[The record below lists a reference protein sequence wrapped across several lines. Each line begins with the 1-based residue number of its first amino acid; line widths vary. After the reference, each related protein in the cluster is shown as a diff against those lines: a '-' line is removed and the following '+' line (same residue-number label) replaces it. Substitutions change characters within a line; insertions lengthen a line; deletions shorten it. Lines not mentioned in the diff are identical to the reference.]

1 MLDHKYRFDNEGYKL
16 VLKEDDGWSS
26 AKNRVL
32 IVVQYVPSYDL
43 KNRELLSTKE
53 SKECLTNIIKLAER
67 WTLRYSERH
76 DDFKYKVF
84 NFYAEKHFHLGT
96 AERHNKELEF
106 GERLVQAI
114 NKYKPTHILFCGNPC
129 YTTVTNNPYSLYRL
143 GWVEQLK
150 IGSVQCLATQ
160 TFDLFWLLG
169 DSANAQTTSRGQ
181 HSNSLGIVALHLSYL
196 LNGKHPFNLSQVQP
210 KPKYVSSKHDFDS
223 LMNLMATA
231 KYVGLDTET
240 KNLTV
245 TQNTI
250 YTIQFAPDNSEYGY
264 VLALNHP
271 RTPWNDKQIAYFKK
285 RLKQFFSAKEGP
297 TLVTMNGKF
306 DLRVI
311 RRYLQLP
318 IIERRVW
325 EITAGEHLLNEDM
338 VTWSVLELNKAH
350 YGGLRAILATYM
362 NDFYFKNEFTKEDR
376 DTTGDIDPDD
386 KAFLRYAAM
395 DVQCLLPIMKA
406 QVKRASY
413 QDIKGKSYKSFFVRH
428 MLYEMSDT
436 VHVLSHLD
444 EDGSYIDMKYMNKL
458 ASSTDSPFIEQLNDI
473 KDQINSFDETKQANT
488 ELLKDKGFK
497 SKGLFGGSTNN
508 NWVFNLGKADH
519 RVKLFLEVLK
529 LKSVETTTQGEP
541 SIGKA
546 FVKAYKDTNQIVE
559 LYGQYQE
566 VNKIYNS
573 YIKSWARLLNT
584 DLDGQYDNHLRPSY
598 GFWGVATGRISS
610 QNPSLQVIP
619 QHGPSANAIKRAF
632 IAPKGKLLV
641 HYDYSAHEV
650 RGWAITSGDDVLADA
665 FRQGQK
671 LRQQWIADPSDAVKE
686 QMKTRGDI
694 HIQNAHRFFGKWV
707 TKKDPLR
714 QAVKSTVF
722 GVLYGKSA
730 KTLGEDTKTGELQ
743 QLSSQLSDTYHTLLK
758 SQGKEKQ
765 RLQKQVNELQQKI
778 DSLKAEDRT
787 EYAQHIVDKMFGT
800 FKNGAKWTHDMKEN
814 AQKLGYVYS
823 PIGRIRHLWST
834 ILVNKENKKLISQQ
848 IRRGSNAPIQ
858 GFASELAVKSSRLV
872 LTTFYDELPVICE
885 MLGLEQNA
893 WKYKLELARMV
904 HDASYYAVPYELVIP
919 FIHISQYCAT
929 YGIARQVEQQF
940 GLNVNIEPE
949 IEYELATCDGEGG
962 GGTWDWSIPNLLT
975 IIKSALNNAHE
986 RGELDDVEQAYATIL
1001 RAWKNKQCRNYLCDK
1016 YPLLNVPRL
1025 QPVIIKA
1032 IKNEQNN
1039 GK

>member
-16 VLKEDDGWSS
+16 VLKEDDGWATS
-26 AKNRVL
+26 KNRVL

-53 SKECLTNIIKLAER
+53 SKECLTNIINLAQK
-67 WTLRYSERH
+67 WCTRYSERH
-76 DDFKYKVF
+76 RDFKYKVF
-84 NFYAEKHFHLGT
+84 NFYSEKHFHLNT
-96 AERHNKELEF
+96 QERHKKELEF
-106 GERLVQAI
+106 GERLTQAI
-114 NKYKPTHILFCGNPC
+114 KKYKPTHVLFCGNTC
-129 YTTVTNNPYSLYRL
+129 YSTVTNNPYSLYRL
-143 GWVEQLK
+143 GWTEKLK
-150 IGSVQCLATQ
+150 VGSTEFIGTQ

-169 DSANAQTTSRGQ
+169 DATGETTSRGQ
-181 HSNSLGIVALHLSYL
+181 HSNSLGVVALHLSYL
-196 LNGKHPFNLSQVQP
+196 LNGSNPFNLSHVKP
-210 KPKYVSSKHDFDS
+210 SPKYIESKKDFDS
-223 LMNLMATA
+223 LMDLMAQA

-250 YTIQFAPDNSEYGY
+250 YTIQFAPNNSQHGY

-271 RTPWNDKQIAYFKK
+271 RTPWNEKQIAYFKK
-285 RLKQFFSAKEGP
+285 KLKQFFVAQDGP

-311 RRYLQLP
+311 RRYLKIP
-318 IIERRVW
+318 VIARPVW

-376 DTTGDIDPDD
+376 DTTGDLDPDD
-386 KAFLRYAAM
+386 PAFLRYAAM
-395 DVQCLLPIMKA
+395 DVQCLLPIMNM

-413 QDIKGKSYKSFFVRH
+413 QDIKGKSYKPFFVRH

-458 ASSTDSPFIEQLNDI
+458 ASSTDSPFIAQLDDI
-473 KDQINSFDETKQANT
+473 KEQINSFDETKEANAQ
-488 ELLKDKGFK
+488 LLKDKGFK
-497 SKGLFGGSTNN
+497 SKGLFGGQSNN

-519 RVKLFLEVLK
+519 KVKLFLDVLG
-529 LKSVETTTQGEP
+529 LKSVETTTKGEP

-650 RGWAITSGDDVLADA
+650 RGWAITAGDDVLADA

-671 LRQQWIADPSDAVKE
+671 LRQQWIADPSDEVKE
-686 QMKTRGDI
+686 QMKTKGDI
-694 HIQNAHRFFGKWV
+694 HIQNAHRFFNRWV

-714 QAVKSTVF
+714 QAVKAVIF
-722 GVLYGKSA
+722 GVLYQKSA
-730 KTLGEDTKTGELQ
+730 KTLGEDTKTGDLQ
-743 QLSSQLSDTYHTLLK
+743 QLSSRLSETYHKLLNC
-758 SQGKEKQ
+758 SDKEKAK
-765 RLQKQVNELQQKI
+765 LQKEVKILEQKVAA
-778 DSLKAEDRT
+778 LKAEDRT
-787 EYAQHIVDKMFGT
+787 EYAQHIMDKLFST
-800 FKNGAKWTHDMKEN
+800 FKNGAKWTHDMKASAE
-814 AQKLGYVYS
+814 KLGYVYS

-834 ILVNKENKKLISQQ
+834 ILVNKENKKLINQQ

-872 LTTFYDELPVICE
+872 MTTFYAELPKICE
-885 MLGLEQNA
+885 MLGLEGSL
-893 WKYKLELARMV
+893 WSYKLELSRMV

-929 YGIARQVEQQF
+929 YGVARQVEQQF
-940 GLNVNIEPE
+940 GLRFNIEPE
-949 IEYELATCDGEGG
+949 IEYELATCDSQG

-975 IIKSALNNAHE
+975 IIKSALQDAHD

-1016 YPLLNVPRL
+1016 YPLLNVQRL

-1039 GK
+1039 DQQ